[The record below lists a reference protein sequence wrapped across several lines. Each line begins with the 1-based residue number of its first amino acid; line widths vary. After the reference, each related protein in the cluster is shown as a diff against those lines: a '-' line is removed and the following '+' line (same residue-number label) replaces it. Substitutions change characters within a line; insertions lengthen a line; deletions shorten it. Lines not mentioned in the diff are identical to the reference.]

1 MQTDRGGAA
10 WTVGSQAFGY
20 ANDAV
25 EPWTPCAVHR
35 RVRRKA

>member
-10 WTVGSQAFGY
+10 WTVGSKAFGY

-25 EPWTPCAVHR
+25 ESWTP
-35 RVRRKA
+35 